1 MHFHLTNCSAHLDR
15 CCHAGRQFS
24 PTAANMVSL
33 MMARPASDDH
43 LMLTIMLV
51 RGRLRRVLI

>member
-1 MHFHLTNCSAHLDR
+1 MHFHLTNCSAHLALCR
-15 CCHAGRQFS
+15 HAGRQFS
-24 PTAANMVSL
+24 PTPANMVSL